1 MAQRA
6 TESIVV
12 NAPPGVVYRVVTDF
26 ANYASWVSDLKRIEV
41 LESDAAGR
49 PLEVEFR
56 AAAFGRSTTYALR
69 YDYSRAP
76 EQLSWT
82 QTHGDLTETL
92 QGQYRF
98 EPDARGT
105 KVTYDLEVELLV
117 PIPTFVKSRAAQ
129 RIQTQ
134 VLRELKAQAELLA

>member
-1 MAQRA
+1 VSQRA

-12 NAPPGVVYRVVTDF
+12 NASPDVVYAVVTDF
-26 ANYASWVSDLKRIEV
+26 ADYMNWVGDLKRIEV
-41 LESDAAGR
+41 LERDSDGR

-76 EQLSWT
+76 ELLSWS
-82 QTHGDLTETL
+82 QTRGDLTEMMR
-92 QGQYRF
+92 GQYRF
-98 EPDARGT
+98 EAVGGGT
-105 KVTYDLEVELLV
+105 RVTYDLEVELLV
-117 PIPTFVKSRAAQ
+117 PIPAFVKARAAQ

-134 VLRELKAQAELLA
+134 ALGELKARAERHA

>member
-12 NAPPGVVYRVVTDF
+12 NASPEVVYGVVTDF
-26 ANYASWVSDLKRIEV
+26 AHYLDWVGDLKRIDV
-41 LESDAAGR
+41 LERDADGR

-76 EQLSWT
+76 DELSWT
-82 QTHGDLTETL
+82 QTHGDLTESMA
-92 QGQYRF
+92 GQYRF
-98 EPDARGT
+98 EPAGAAT
-105 KVTYDLEVELLV
+105 KVTYDLEVELQV
-117 PIPTFVKSRAAQ
+117 PIPAFVKSRAAQ
-129 RIQTQ
+129 RIQFQ
-134 VLRELKAQAELLA
+134 ALRELKARAETSK

>member
-1 MAQRA
+1 MSQRA

-12 NAPPGVVYRVVTDF
+12 NAPPDVVYRVVTDF
-26 ANYASWVSDLKRIEV
+26 ADYMNWVGDLKRIEV
-41 LESDAAGR
+41 LERDTDGR

-76 EQLSWT
+76 GLLSWFQT
-82 QTHGDLTETL
+82 QGDLTEMMR
-92 QGQYRF
+92 GQYRF
-98 EPDARGT
+98 EPVGDGT
-105 KVTYDLEVELLV
+105 RVTYDLEVELLV
-117 PIPTFVKSRAAQ
+117 PIPAFVKARAAQ

-134 VLRELKAQAELLA
+134 ALGELKARAERRA

>member
-1 MAQRA
+1 M
-6 TESIVV
+6 V
-12 NAPPGVVYRVVTDF
+12 NATPETVYRVVTDF
-26 ANYASWVSDLKRIEV
+26 ANYVNWVSDVKRIAV
-41 LESDAAGR
+41 LERDSEGR

-76 EQLSWT
+76 HSLSLY
-82 QTHGDLTETL
+82 QTHGDITETM

-98 EPDARGT
+98 GAAGAGT

-117 PIPTFVKSRAAQ
+117 PIPAFIKSRAAH

-134 VLRELKAQAELLA
+134 ALNELKAQAELLV